1 LDVILFTIPSNN
13 EKTSKAFSFSD
24 RLKSFGYALNGI
36 KILLKT
42 EHNARIHLIA
52 SILALVLSYLHCI
65 SKMEWITILFYID
78 LVFMAELFNSSIE
91 YLADFVCK
99 EENKTIGKVKDL
111 TAAGVLVSAFISA
124 LIGLI
129 IFTPKV
135 LILI

>member
-1 LDVILFTIPSNN
+1 MK
-13 EKTSKAFSFSD
+13 KTSKAFSFSD
-24 RLKSFGYALNGI
+24 KLKSFGYALNGI

-91 YLADFVCK
+91 YLTDFVCK
-99 EENKTIGKVKDL
+99 KKTKLFVK
-111 TAAGVLVSAFISA
+111 
-124 LIGLI
+124 
-129 IFTPKV
+129 
-135 LILI
+135 